1 MCLDAPKSKHTL
13 IMIYNWKKITEQG
26 QYRQGFIDVY
36 EAEITKKAVVIIN
49 YLPQLEDKSQKVI
62 MTLLLEGQKSDWSK
76 ATISNIIQ
84 DVEKQVKNME
94 NFKFH
99 VFNSLE
105 YITIQTLILK
115 NLEKIDFLG
124 FSNHV
129 FKV

>member
-1 MCLDAPKSKHTL
+1 
-13 IMIYNWKKITEQG
+13 MIYNWKKITEKG
-26 QYRQGFIDVY
+26 QYREGFIDVY
-36 EAEITKKAVVIIN
+36 EADITKKAVVIIN

-76 ATISNIIQ
+76 TTVSNIIQ
-84 DVEKQVKNME
+84 DVEKRVKNME

-105 YITIQTLILK
+105 YITTQTFILK
-115 NLEKIDFLG
+115 TLEKINFLS

>member
-1 MCLDAPKSKHTL
+1 MPQNLNTL
-13 IMIYNWKKITEQG
+13 IMIYNWKKITEKG
-26 QYRQGFIDVY
+26 QYREGFIDVY
-36 EAEITKKAVVIIN
+36 EADITKKAVVIIN

-76 ATISNIIQ
+76 TTVSNIIQ
-84 DVEKQVKNME
+84 DVEKRVKNIE

-105 YITIQTLILK
+105 YITTQTFILK
-115 NLEKIDFLG
+115 TLEKIDFLS